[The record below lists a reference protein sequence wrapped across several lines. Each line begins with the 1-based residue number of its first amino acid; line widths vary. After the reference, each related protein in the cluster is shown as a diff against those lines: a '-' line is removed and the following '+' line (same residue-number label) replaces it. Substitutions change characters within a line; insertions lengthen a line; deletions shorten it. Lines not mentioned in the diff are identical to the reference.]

1 MTPGW
6 PLSSGEAVRA
16 CTTLKALSITG
27 ALLPMAELLD
37 SSVRLDLSGRGL
49 GRVEMGIAA
58 QLLHNNSSLQ
68 VLKLS
73 DNPIGQFGMET
84 LADAV
89 AHARPPLTEA
99 HLGNLGIRSGQ
110 QVQRFLRALRHY
122 RAPLRVLDLHGNCLL
137 PPLGDEI
144 ADPQLWL
151 QSTPETD
158 DFNEWCDTTLAALA
172 EVCNLLETPG
182 NQLTRLVLSHTME
195 SPHPDTSPARRSAG
209 TVLEALRNLAVRRL
223 CAALGSEHCALTE
236 LSLLEFGFTPENVEL
251 LAPPLRRPSCTIQ
264 SLRLSEWAM
273 HPRRLLDEAGALT
286 FGITTGERRTRC
298 SRARCSRASRDC
310 RCAR

>member
-1 MTPGW
+1 
-6 PLSSGEAVRA
+6 
-16 CTTLKALSITG
+16 
-27 ALLPMAELLD
+27 
-37 SSVRLDLSGRGL
+37 
-49 GRVEMGIAA
+49 MGIAA

-110 QVQRFLRALRHY
+110 QVQRFLHALRNY

-158 DFNEWCDTTLAALA
+158 DFNEWCDTTLAALT
-172 EVCNLLETPG
+172 EVCNLFETPS
-182 NQLTRLVLSHTME
+182 NQLTRLVLLHTME
-195 SPHPDTSPARRSAG
+195 SLKARNVASSVLGRSWPYADCAPRSGASTARSPRSPSSS
-209 TVLEALRNLAVRRL
+209 LA
-223 CAALGSEHCALTE
+223 
-236 LSLLEFGFTPENVEL
+236 SLENVEL

-273 HPRRLLDEAGALT
+273 HPRRLLDEAGGLT
-286 FGITTGERRTRC
+286 FGKADG
-298 SRARCSRASRDC
+298 RATDAVHMVGDC